1 MRKRRRPSKEIH
13 FSFDS
18 FLDVVANVVGI
29 IIRLILVAWVG
40 ARTYQGIQ
48 IPNEIAP
55 RPALSIPGQ
64 SHTPETIGM
73 AQANLDKLQKDRDS
87 IQASN
92 QLKTGLLAKEKTDL
106 GQVTQKT
113 NDLQKGLEQIQ
124 NSLDLTDQIS
134 RDLEIKGKAQ
144 KSNRD
149 ELLKRTTNL
158 ENAIKELK
166 AKKGPATVIKYQTPI
181 SRALQAEEMIFECRN
196 GKIMAVDIGAMME
209 EISDRMQEL
218 GEKLRT
224 QWEVE
229 ETTRTHGPFKLR
241 YTLERERT
249 AIELANPNLPPN
261 DRTNFRFA
269 LTGWVLE
276 PLDQDRGETLDEA
289 LSPNSEFLKIVLGL
303 DPSQTAVTF
312 CVYPDSFPLYRRLRD
327 LLHEK
332 NIVVAGRPLVK
343 EAPIAMSTR
352 KGTASRGQ

>member
-48 IPNEIAP
+48 ITDTDP
-55 RPALSIPGQ
+55 RPVLSIPGKPHP
-64 SHTPETIGM
+64 SDPL
-73 AQANLDKLQKDRDS
+73 AKAKANLESLQKEWIS
-87 IQASN
+87 VQSAY
-92 QLKTGLLAKEKTDL
+92 QLKTDLTKVQKMEHDQVVLKT
-106 GQVTQKT
+106 KS
-113 NDLQKGLEQIQ
+113 LQMELEQIQ
-124 NSLDLTDQIS
+124 GSLKSVDQIAK
-134 RDLEIKGKAQ
+134 DLESKGLNQ
-144 KSNRD
+144 KNNRD
-149 ELLKRTTNL
+149 DLLKKSTSL
-158 ENAIKELK
+158 ENEINLIKN
-166 AKKGPATVIKYQTPI
+166 KKGPNTLIKYQTPV
-181 SRALQAEEMIFECRN
+181 SRALQTEEMIFECKN
-196 GKIMAVDIGAMME
+196 GKIIAADIGAMME

-229 ETTRTHGPFKLR
+229 ETTQPHGPFKLK

-261 DRTNFRFA
+261 ERSNFRFG
-269 LTGWVLE
+269 LTGWVLV
-276 PLDQDRGETLDEA
+276 PLDKDRGETLEEA
-289 LSPNSEFLKIVLGL
+289 LTPGSDFLRIVQGL
-303 DPSQTAVTF
+303 DSSQTAVTF

-332 NIVVAGRPLVK
+332 AIVVAGRPLLRD
-343 EAPIAMSTR
+343 APIAMSTK